1 MIWPSVWPLLQGRVK
16 QVFPHAVETG
26 RGICR
31 FGRNGGAPSKSS
43 AQAAQLLLESEQGLS
58 QASRLLGKYLL
69 VASGL
74 ATSQAGDP
82 KANDD
87 RDAMHWKVS

>member
-1 MIWPSVWPLLQGRVK
+1 MPERLQDVDYLAR
-16 QVFPHAVETG
+16 A
-26 RGICR
+26 
-31 FGRNGGAPSKSS
+31 
-43 AQAAQLLLESEQGLS
+43 SEQGLS